1 MSERAVFSFGALLG
15 TFSAVSY
22 RASTSGAWLQRGN
35 IMKHAYVFVSVIGLA
50 SFAPWLGCSAG
61 DASGFLEN
69 SGLSSGGNPGG
80 GLGSGGEGGKPPLP
94 PEEELESNYSAPVAT
109 GKYVWIANPVSGRV
123 AYIDATTLEVHVVEA
138 GNAPTHVAAV
148 PDPDAD
154 VAIVLNV
161 LSNDATLLRA
171 KGTELTAESL
181 PVPSSGNSW
190 TVAKDGRWAVAWT
203 DARRIEKADPID
215 GFQDITVLD
224 LKTGAMKS
232 TALTVGYRPVAVAF
246 DNAESRAFAIT
257 QDGISVISLDAGSP
271 MVVKNI
277 KLADKPTADPNTRD
291 VAITPDGAYALVRRD
306 GQSQV
311 NVFSLVDGTRTDVAL
326 AASPTD
332 LDLSP
337 DGTVAVAVVRD
348 TSEVHL
354 LPVPGIVSDPLSF
367 TTISISNALVGSAS
381 LAPKSPLALLY
392 TNAVPNPVLTVVDTS
407 SPMPNPHQIQ
417 LWAPIKAVFP
427 TEDAAHAIVLH
438 EAGGN
443 VGSQYPA
450 AMSVVPIANDL
461 PAKLMGLDAPATSV
475 AISPSGANALVAT
488 GDDTHAQYRLYVASM
503 PSLEVKKYDLASQP
517 IAAGIVAGAQRGF
530 VAQKHPDGRITFV
543 DFTTGALRTLT
554 GFELASQVIDGSN
567 P

>member
-1 MSERAVFSFGALLG
+1 
-15 TFSAVSY
+15 
-22 RASTSGAWLQRGN
+22 
-35 IMKHAYVFVSVIGLA
+35 MKHNYAFVSVIMLA
-50 SFAPWLGCSAG
+50 SVAPWFGCSAG
-61 DASGFLEN
+61 DAGGFLEN
-69 SGLSSGGNPGG
+69 GGLSSGGTPGG
-80 GLGSGGEGGKPPLP
+80 NLGNGGEGGAPLP

-109 GKYVWIANPVSGRV
+109 GKYVWIANPTSGRV

-138 GNAPTHVAAV
+138 GNAPTHVAAI

-161 LSNDATLLRA
+161 LSSDATVLRA
-171 KGTELTAESL
+171 QGTELTAESL

-215 GFQDITVLD
+215 GFQDLTVLD

-246 DNAESRAFAIT
+246 DDAESRAFAIT
-257 QDGISVISLDAGSP
+257 QDGISVISLTGGNP

-306 GQSQV
+306 GQSLI
-311 NVFSLVDGTRTDVAL
+311 NVFSLADGTRTDVAV
-326 AASPTD
+326 ASSPTD

-337 DGTVAVAVVRD
+337 DGKVAVAVLRD
-348 TSEVHL
+348 TSEVNL
-354 LPVPGIVSDPLSF
+354 LPIPGIVSDPLSF
-367 TTISISNALVGSAS
+367 TTIGIPNVLVGSAS

-407 SPMPNPHQIQ
+407 VAMPDPHFIQ

-438 EAGGN
+438 ETGGD

-475 AISPSGANALVAT
+475 AISPSGQNALIAT

-503 PSLEVKKYDLASQP
+503 PSLEVKKYELASQP

>member
-1 MSERAVFSFGALLG
+1 MSERAVFSLGALLG

-22 RASTSGAWLQRGN
+22 RASTSRAWLQRGN
-35 IMKHAYVFVSVIGLA
+35 VMKHAYVFVSVIGLA

-367 TTISISNALVGSAS
+367 TTIAISNALVGSAS

-438 EAGGN
+438 EAGGG